1 LSVNAAHPRT
11 RALRTTPKDDFMLR
25 TLFSTTILVTGLAL
39 TSPAAAQD
47 TPSPET
53 VMATVGGTDITL
65 GHMLAVRAALPEQF
79 DQTPPDALFSG
90 VLEQLIQQELLVQA
104 HDGEMSRA
112 AALRLENERRAVL
125 AADVAEGVVNAD
137 MTEERLQAAYDAQYA
152 GQEDQTEYKAAHI
165 LVETEEEAQKLV
177 AELEGGANF
186 AALAQEHSTGPSGPS
201 GGDLGWFGDGV
212 MVPEFFAAVA
222 ALEVGDVSA
231 PLQTQF
237 GWHVIQ
243 LNETRVKERP
253 TLDAVREDLANTLRR
268 DAFNAFMTEREAAT
282 EIVRT
287 DSSAMDPAVINQTDL
302 LEN

>member
-1 LSVNAAHPRT
+1 ML
-11 RALRTTPKDDFMLR
+11 RALL
-25 TLFSTTILVTGLAL
+25 STTVLVTGLAF
-39 TSPAAAQD
+39 SAPVMAQD
-47 TPSPET
+47 TPSAGT
-53 VMATVGGTDITL
+53 VMATVGGAEITL
-65 GHMLAVRAALPEQF
+65 GHMLAVRAGLPEQY
-79 DQTPPDALFSG
+79 DQVPAEVLFKG
-90 VLEQLIQQELLVQA
+90 VLDQLIQQELLMQA

-125 AADVAEGVVNAD
+125 AADVAEAVVNAD

-152 GQEDQTEYKAAHI
+152 GAVEQTEYKAAHI

-177 AELEGGANF
+177 AELQGGANF
-186 AALAQEHSTGPSGPS
+186 AALAQEHSIGPSGPS

-212 MVPEFFAAVA
+212 MVPDFFAAVA
-222 ALEVGDVSA
+222 ALEVGSVSA
-231 PLQTQF
+231 PVQTQF

-253 TLDAVREDLANTLRR
+253 TLDEVREDLVGELRQK
-268 DAFNAFMTEREAAT
+268 AFDDYIAGLQDTT

-287 DSSAMDPAVINQTDL
+287 DTSNLDAALINQTDL